1 MAIFILVLSV
11 LFRLSQAIL
20 RQITLQFWKFFFKI
34 LLASAVANMI
44 FVLQVQVANSTP
56 LCDPAIKSKIPSEN
70 GGVGGGGGSS
80 GCPSNYASNCL
91 MGCDLNQYF
100 KEPIDTDGLTAHHNQ
115 VQERL
120 VRIFAS
126 HQAEVQAL
134 RRDLQ
139 CTRVALFKH
148 KSLLSS
154 SRGMMPLGYAAG
166 DAPHKTVISLSSVL

>member
-1 MAIFILVLSV
+1 M
-11 LFRLSQAIL
+11 
-20 RQITLQFWKFFFKI
+20 
-34 LLASAVANMI
+34 
-44 FVLQVQVANSTP
+44 QVANSTP
-56 LCDPAIKSKIPSEN
+56 LCDPAIKSKIPTEN
-70 GGVGGGGGSS
+70 GGVGGGGSS

-154 SRGMMPLGYAAG
+154 SRGMMLLG
-166 DAPHKTVISLSSVL
+166 LR

>member
-1 MAIFILVLSV
+1 MF
-11 LFRLSQAIL
+11 
-20 RQITLQFWKFFFKI
+20 
-34 LLASAVANMI
+34 

-56 LCDPAIKSKIPSEN
+56 LCDPAIKSKIPTEN
-70 GGVGGGGGSS
+70 GGVGGGGSS

-139 CTRVALFKH
+139 CTRVALFKQ
-148 KSLLSS
+148 KSLFSS
-154 SRGMMPLGYAAG
+154 SRGMY
-166 DAPHKTVISLSSVL
+166 H

>member
-1 MAIFILVLSV
+1 
-11 LFRLSQAIL
+11 
-20 RQITLQFWKFFFKI
+20 
-34 LLASAVANMI
+34 
-44 FVLQVQVANSTP
+44 
-56 LCDPAIKSKIPSEN
+56 
-70 GGVGGGGGSS
+70 
-80 GCPSNYASNCL
+80 

-154 SRGMMPLGYAAG
+154 SRGCNGSVNAALACNSDNEILQGDIEMGKEAKAATMEPPMGPPIIRGHLQRVHVPMPAQRGRLLMKKKQIQHFGFLTMLWL
-166 DAPHKTVISLSSVL
+166 PV

>member
-70 GGVGGGGGSS
+70 GGFGGGGSS